1 MAAPPMAARVSVRFT
16 VTPVGDLVTK
26 AASRVA
32 LTRWARVVMAQ
43 SRLFSSQWSEPG
55 ARYFTFFR
63 RLGLVTPSK
72 TAWPLL
78 HRDPW
83 LMGWS
88 GSPSTLMS
96 LPPLVWAMRPQPTP
110 QKGQM
115 EVVTWVSLVL
125 AGCTAPAHPERVK
138 TTPERPTAVMPLP
151 KPLINVLRVI
161 PIFHLMLGLWSSGMK
176 IVGFINYFN

>member
-1 MAAPPMAARVSVRFT
+1 MEARVSVRFT
-16 VTPVGDLVTK
+16 VTPVGDLVMK
-26 AASRVA
+26 AGRARVA

-63 RLGLVTPSK
+63 RRGLVTTSK

-78 HRDPW
+78 HRVPW

-96 LPPLVWAMRPQPTP
+96 FYPLVLAMRPQPTP

-115 EVVTWVSLVL
+115 EVVT
-125 AGCTAPAHPERVK
+125 
-138 TTPERPTAVMPLP
+138 
-151 KPLINVLRVI
+151 
-161 PIFHLMLGLWSSGMK
+161 
-176 IVGFINYFN
+176 